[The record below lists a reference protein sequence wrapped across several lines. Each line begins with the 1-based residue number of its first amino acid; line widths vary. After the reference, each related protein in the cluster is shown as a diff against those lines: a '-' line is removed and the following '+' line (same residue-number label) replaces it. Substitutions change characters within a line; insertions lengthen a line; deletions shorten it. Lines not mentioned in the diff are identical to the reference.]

1 MVLYYSYNDT
11 KEQNTMAFEL
21 GSLPFPENAL
31 SRAGMSEE
39 TLQYHHGKHHQTYVN
54 TLNDL
59 VAADPALQGKTLEEL
74 IVMAAK
80 DESLTPVL
88 NNAGQHYNHTMFWN
102 SLSPDGGKMSEAF
115 EARIIK
121 DFGSVD
127 NFKAEFKKAA
137 TTQFGSGWA
146 WLVLD
151 KNDKLIVTKTPNAKS
166 PLSEDQGKALLVADV
181 WEHAYYIDFRNRR
194 PDFIDNFLNKLAN
207 YDFAEQQLKA

>member
-1 MVLYYSYNDT
+1 MT
-11 KEQNTMAFEL
+11 FEL
-21 GSLPFPENAL
+21 GQLPFAENAL

-39 TLQYHHGKHHQTYVN
+39 TLQFHHGKHHQTYVN

-59 VAADPALQGKTLEEL
+59 VAANPALQGKTLEEL
-74 IVMAAK
+74 ILLAAK
-80 DESLTPVL
+80 DEALTPVL

-102 SLSPDGGKMSEAF
+102 SLSPTGGKMSETF
-115 EARIIK
+115 EARIVK

-151 KNDKLIVTKTPNAKS
+151 KNDKLVITKTANAKS
-166 PLSEDQGKALLVADV
+166 PLSEGQGKALLVVDV

-194 PDFIDNFLNKLAN
+194 PDFVDNFLNKLAN
-207 YDFAEQQLKA
+207 YDFAEQQINA

>member
-1 MVLYYSYNDT
+1 MT
-11 KEQNTMAFEL
+11 FEL
-21 GSLPFPENAL
+21 GQLPYPENAL
-31 SRAGMSEE
+31 TRGGMSEE

-59 VAADPALQGKTLEEL
+59 VAANPALQGKTLEEL
-74 IVMAAK
+74 IIMAAK
-80 DESLTPVL
+80 DEALTPVL

-102 SLSPDGGKMSEAF
+102 SLSPTGGKMSANF
-115 EARIIK
+115 EARIVK

-151 KNDKLIVTKTPNAKS
+151 KNDKLIITKTPNAKS
-166 PLSEDQGKALLVADV
+166 PVSEGQGKALLVVDV

-194 PDFIDNFLNKLAN
+194 PDFVDNFLNKLAN
-207 YDFAEQQLKA
+207 YDFAEQQLQA